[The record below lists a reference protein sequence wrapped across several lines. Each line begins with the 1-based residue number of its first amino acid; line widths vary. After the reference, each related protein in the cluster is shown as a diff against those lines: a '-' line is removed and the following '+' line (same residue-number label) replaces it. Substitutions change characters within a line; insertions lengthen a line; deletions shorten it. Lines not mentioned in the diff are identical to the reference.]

1 MNDSEGKTCGTIRI
15 SAYGAPGSAARL
27 LVHAIPRDRR
37 QNVSRVADHGRAF
50 FTSTTAFRRVCDV
63 RHAKPSSASIL
74 PGGEVRQNTRH
85 RVETREPRDS
95 SVGKVSKTGASEEI
109 WHLGIEDLLM
119 PSVAPA
125 PAAVQGPFVIN
136 LRTSSTR
143 IGEISKALRRFAQL
157 HVYQLERRERGR
169 PQYLLRAGIIE
180 TELEADAIL
189 ATLREDYPGACKES
203 AADDDR
209 SAVAARAPLVASGR
223 SAKKAEPGHA
233 EARPADRPESRRA
246 TALPARRR
254 APATPSARAA
264 DSAGAF
270 RWNIDEVLP
279 DLSAPGSSI
288 SRRQPQTPTAARPR
302 RAVTPPARPPIPA
315 KPAHPPA
322 QSRTP
327 APAALPPARGPL
339 TSPSADSELD
349 CDPNAVTDQVEA
361 PVLIF
366 QATIAANAQPPPAPA
381 EAAMIELPSAAPQPP
396 TDAPA
401 PADAALPA
409 KTAVATDSGVSPST
423 SAAPSDAPQLDSTQS
438 IRALGSLEPTDGQ
451 ASGWF
456 AIQLMLSEEEIDPSD
471 VPNLSIFAEYRLYA
485 LTGLDQDRLVH
496 ALRLG
501 FFSSESAAA
510 AVAGYLA
517 TAFDAPS
524 IKRVSIEEHERFE
537 ERRVAARKDVG
548 ETEGHA
554 VIELTAPAPSPL
566 SQTGGKL
573 PAADQRKAPE
583 ASSIWSRLIPT
594 RKR

>member
-1 MNDSEGKTCGTIRI
+1 M
-15 SAYGAPGSAARL
+15 
-27 LVHAIPRDRR
+27 
-37 QNVSRVADHGRAF
+37 
-50 FTSTTAFRRVCDV
+50 
-63 RHAKPSSASIL
+63 
-74 PGGEVRQNTRH
+74 
-85 RVETREPRDS
+85 
-95 SVGKVSKTGASEEI
+95 GKVSKTGASEEI

-119 PSVAPA
+119 PSVAPP

-143 IGEISKALRRFAQL
+143 IGEVSKALRRFAQL

-189 ATLREDYPGACKES
+189 ATLREDYPGAFKES
-203 AADDDR
+203 ADDEDR
-209 SAVAARAPLVASGR
+209 HAVAARAPPAASPR
-223 SAKKAEPGHA
+223 AAAKQAEPPHA
-233 EARPADRPESRRA
+233 EALPVDRPESRRA

-254 APATPSARAA
+254 APAAPSARAA
-264 DSAGAF
+264 DPAGAF
-270 RWNIDEVLP
+270 RWNIDDVLP
-279 DLSAPGSSI
+279 DLGAPPPSSAP
-288 SRRQPQTPTAARPR
+288 RQPQKPVAPRPR
-302 RAVTPPARPPIPA
+302 RAVTPPARAPMPA
-315 KPAHPPA
+315 RPAHPPV
-322 QSRTP
+322 QSRAP
-327 APAALPPARGPL
+327 APAALPPPRGPL
-339 TSPSADSELD
+339 ISPPADSELD
-349 CDPNAVTDQVEA
+349 CDPNAVTDQVES
-361 PVLIF
+361 PVLTF
-366 QATIAANAQPPPAPA
+366 QATIAANAQPPAAPA
-381 EAAMIELPSAAPQPP
+381 EAAITELPSAAPQSPA
-396 TDAPA
+396 DAPA
-401 PADAALPA
+401 RTDAALPA
-409 KTAVATDSGVSPST
+409 EPAVATDSGQPPAAST
-423 SAAPSDAPQLDSTQS
+423 APSDAPQLDSTQS

-456 AIQLMLSEEEIDPSD
+456 AIQLMLSEQEIDPRD

-517 TAFDAPS
+517 TAFDAPC

-548 ETEGHA
+548 ETAGHA
-554 VIELTAPAPSPL
+554 VIELTAPSPSPL
-566 SQTGGKL
+566 NQTAGKL
-573 PAADQRKAPE
+573 PAAGERKAPE